1 MLTLRTRAGR
11 VSAAARTFASHMG
24 TSFLLDAH
32 RWVDVQ
38 GRQLPLLSD
47 GHRTL
52 NLDFSIPDDFT
63 AKTGLLAT
71 IFVRHG
77 DDFFRIT
84 TSVRKLDGQRAIGT
98 PLDRSQPAYEDGM
111 SGRSYIGYA
120 TIFGKQYITR
130 YDPIRDASGHVVGIL
145 FVGLDVSSH
154 PEMGF
159 APAMAWRMTA
169 VVAGLLS
176 AYFSLM
182 PGVQW
187 SVANTVFGAVACS
200 VTWFSVYWQ
209 IHSHV
214 TVPIALGTQAAQ
226 RLASGDLMRQ
236 VHVSNGDDLGQLLLA
251 MNSISVG
258 LAGLVGNVRQAATLV
273 TDGTR
278 EIADGNMDLASRT
291 ENQAAEVNA
300 SSSAM
305 QSLTETVSEN
315 ADKANHL
322 NGLVASVSQIA
333 GAGGA
338 VMGQVVST
346 MGQIKTH
353 AQKINDII
361 GLIDGIAFQTNILAL
376 NAAVEAARAGEQGRG
391 FAVVASE
398 VRSLAQRSSAAAKEI
413 KTLIDAS
420 VQSTTQ
426 GSGLVD
432 KARDSMQQIT
442 TSVADVAVLID
453 GIAHAS
459 NDQRSGI
466 ENVNHSIL
474 EIDQMTQQNAALVEQ
489 AAAAAMK
496 MREQAA
502 LLSSAVNTFK
512 THPQN

>member
-11 VSAAARTFASHMG
+11 VRAAASTFASHMG
-24 TSFLLDAH
+24 PSFSVDAH
-32 RWVDVQ
+32 RLIDVQ

-52 NLDFSIPDDFT
+52 NLDFSIPDEFT
-63 AKTGLLAT
+63 ANTGLLAT
-71 IFVRHG
+71 VFVRHG
-77 DDFFRIT
+77 DDFFRVT
-84 TSVRKLDGQRAIGT
+84 TSVRKQDGQRAIGT
-98 PLDRSQPAYEDGM
+98 PLDRSQPAYDDAM
-111 SGRSYIGYA
+111 NGRSYVGYA
-120 TIFGKQYITR
+120 TVFGKQCITR
-130 YDPIRDASGHVVGIL
+130 YDPIRDASGRVVGIL
-145 FVGLDVSSH
+145 FVGLDVSEH

-169 VVAGLLS
+169 VTAVLLG

-182 PGVQW
+182 PGVGW
-187 SVANTVFGAVACS
+187 TLANAVFEGVACT
-200 VTWFSVYWQ
+200 VTWLAAYWLMQ
-209 IHSHV
+209 SRV
-214 TVPIALGTQAAQ
+214 SAPIALGTQAAQ
-226 RLASGDLMRQ
+226 RLAGGDLMRQ
-236 VHVSNGDDLGQLLLA
+236 VHVDSGDDLGQLLLA
-251 MNSISVG
+251 MNSIGVG
-258 LAGLVGNVRQAATLV
+258 LTGLVANVRQAASLV

-278 EIADGNMDLASRT
+278 EIAEGNMDLASRT

-322 NGLVASVSQIA
+322 NGLVATVSQVA
-333 GAGGA
+333 SAGGE
-338 VMGQVVST
+338 VMGQMVST
-346 MGQIKTH
+346 MGHIKSH

-391 FAVVASE
+391 FAVVAAE

-413 KTLIDAS
+413 KALIDAS
-420 VQSTTQ
+420 VQSTNQ

-442 TSVADVAVLID
+442 TSVAEVVGLID

-459 NDQRSGI
+459 NAQKSGI

-502 LLSSAVNTFK
+502 SLGAAVNTFK
-512 THPQN
+512 TH

>member
-1 MLTLRTRAGR
+1 
-11 VSAAARTFASHMG
+11 
-24 TSFLLDAH
+24 
-32 RWVDVQ
+32 
-38 GRQLPLLSD
+38 
-47 GHRTL
+47 
-52 NLDFSIPDDFT
+52 
-63 AKTGLLAT
+63 
-71 IFVRHG
+71 
-77 DDFFRIT
+77 
-84 TSVRKLDGQRAIGT
+84 
-98 PLDRSQPAYEDGM
+98 
-111 SGRSYIGYA
+111 
-120 TIFGKQYITR
+120 
-130 YDPIRDASGHVVGIL
+130 VVGIL
-145 FVGLDVSSH
+145 FVGLDVSEH

-169 VVAGLLS
+169 VTAALLTG
-176 AYFSLM
+176 YFSLM
-182 PGVQW
+182 PGVGW
-187 SVANTVFGAVACS
+187 SLSNAVFAGAACT
-200 VTWFSVYWQ
+200 VTWLAAYRLMQSRV
-209 IHSHV
+209 SA
-214 TVPIALGTQAAQ
+214 PIALGTQAAQ
-226 RLASGDLMRQ
+226 RLAGGDLMRQ
-236 VHVSNGDDLGQLLLA
+236 VHVDSGDDLGQLLLA
-251 MNSISVG
+251 MNSIGVG
-258 LAGLVGNVRQAATLV
+258 LTGLVGNVRQAASLV

-278 EIADGNMDLASRT
+278 EIAEGNMDLASRT

-322 NGLVASVSQIA
+322 NGLVATVSQVA
-333 GAGGA
+333 SAGGE

-346 MGQIKTH
+346 MGQIKSH

-391 FAVVASE
+391 FAVVAAE

-420 VQSTTQ
+420 VQSTNQ

-442 TSVADVAVLID
+442 TSVAEVVALID

-459 NDQRSGI
+459 NAQKSGI

-502 LLSSAVNTFK
+502 SLGAAVNTFK
-512 THPQN
+512 TH

>member
-1 MLTLRTRAGR
+1 MFTLRTRAGR
-11 VSAAARTFASHMG
+11 VSAAARTFAAHVG
-24 TSFLLDAH
+24 TSFSLDTQ
-32 RWVDVQ
+32 RLVDVQ
-38 GRQLPLLSD
+38 GKKLPLLTD
-47 GHRTL
+47 GRRTL
-52 NLDFSIPDDFT
+52 NMDFSIPDEFT

-71 IFVRHG
+71 IFVRQG
-77 DDFFRIT
+77 NDFFRIT
-84 TSVRKLDGQRAIGT
+84 TSVRRQDGQRAIGT
-98 PLDRSQPAYEDGM
+98 QLDRSQPAYDDAI

-120 TIFGKQYITR
+120 TIFGKQFITH

-145 FVGLDVSSH
+145 FVGLDVSQY

-159 APAMAWRMTA
+159 APALAWRMAA
-169 VVAGLLS
+169 VVGALLA
-176 AYFSLM
+176 AYFSIM
-182 PGVQW
+182 PGTQW
-187 SVANTVFGAVACS
+187 NVANGVFGGIACA
-200 VTWFSVYWQ
+200 VTWLVVYWQ

-214 TVPIALGTQAAQ
+214 TVPIALGTQAAK

-251 MNSISVG
+251 VNSISVG

-278 EIADGNMDLASRT
+278 EIAEGNMDLASRT

-305 QSLTETVSEN
+305 QTLTATVAEN
-315 ADKANHL
+315 AEKANGL

-333 GAGGA
+333 SAGGA
-338 VMGQVVST
+338 VMGEVVST
-346 MGQIKTH
+346 MGQIKSH

-413 KTLIDAS
+413 KGLIDAS
-420 VQSTTQ
+420 VQSTNQ

-442 TSVADVAVLID
+442 SSVAEVAALIE
-453 GIAHAS
+453 GIALAS

-502 LLSSAVNTFK
+502 SLGSAVDTFK
-512 THPQN
+512 THPPI